1 MSDQHDGD
9 IAAPVDWR
17 ATPAAMR
24 EILWAEFVEWVEWYV
39 ENFEITTQVVP
50 QCWAEHPTLVEEL
63 SALWTAY
70 LASYDIASTATATLP
85 LRWLEDAARQRD
97 RLKTYVERLVCTPV
111 KGHVALEVRRKVG
124 EAKMPEFG
132 D

>member
-1 MSDQHDGD
+1 MSDDHDGE

-17 ATPAAMR
+17 STPPALR
-24 EILWAEFVEWVEWYV
+24 EILWSEFVEWVEWYL
-39 ENFEITTQVVP
+39 ENYEITTQTVP

-70 LASYDIASTATATLP
+70 LASYDIASSATLP

-97 RLKTYVERLVCTPV
+97 RLKTYVERLVCTPA
-111 KGHVALEVRRKVG
+111 KGHEALEVRRTAV